1 MLSFKPNGSDSPN
14 PPFSGYTFDMK
25 QKSAI
30 VLGATGLTGRH
41 LVDRLVADDRYGEVR
56 LFSRRSL
63 EHPSPKI
70 REYIGDILQLEQ
82 FREDFTADV
91 VFCCVGTTSSKTG
104 DRNIYRAIDYGI
116 PYHAALLAREKL
128 IPSFLV
134 ISSIGANPKSRVF
147 YTRTKGEME
156 EAVLA
161 LQIPHTCILRPS
173 LILGDRKERRR
184 TEEAGAVIMQ
194 SLRFLMIGNLRN
206 YRPIEA
212 ATIASAMIHLDQ
224 VRPDLK
230 IVHSA
235 RIQEFGNG

>member
-1 MLSFKPNGSDSPN
+1 
-14 PPFSGYTFDMK
+14 MK

-41 LVDRLVADDRYGEVR
+41 LVDRLVTDDRYGEVR
-56 LFSRRSL
+56 LFSRRSSGNS
-63 EHPSPKI
+63 SPRI
-70 REYIGDILQLEQ
+70 REYTGDILQLEQ

-104 DRNIYRAIDYGI
+104 DRNLYRAIDYGI
-116 PYHAALLAREKL
+116 PFHAARLASENG
-128 IPSFLV
+128 IPAFLV
-134 ISSIGANPKSRVF
+134 ISSIGADPKSRVF

-156 EAVLA
+156 EAVLS
-161 LQIPHTCILRPS
+161 LQIPHTYILRPS
-173 LILGDRKERRR
+173 LILGDRKERRW
-184 TEEAGAVIMQ
+184 TEEAAAVIMK
-194 SLRFLMIGNLRN
+194 SARFLMTGRLRN

-224 VRPDLK
+224 ARPDMK
-230 IVHSA
+230 IIPSA

>member
-1 MLSFKPNGSDSPN
+1 MMQRN
-14 PPFSGYTFDMK
+14 
-25 QKSAI
+25 AI

-41 LVDRLVADDRYGEVR
+41 LVDRLVADDRYGEIK
-56 LFSRRSL
+56 LFSRRSS
-63 EHPSPKI
+63 EHPSPRI
-70 REYIGDILQLEQ
+70 REFIGDILHLEQ

-91 VFCCVGTTSSKTG
+91 VFCCVGTTSSKTR

-116 PYHAALLAREKL
+116 PFHAARLAIENG

-161 LQIPHTCILRPS
+161 LQVPHTYILRPS
-173 LILGDRKERRR
+173 LILGDRNERRWA
-184 TEEAGAVIMQ
+184 EKAGAVVMK
-194 SLRFLMIGNLRN
+194 SVSFLMTGGLRN

-224 VRPDLK
+224 VRPELK

-235 RIQEFGNG
+235 RIQEFGNR

>member
-1 MLSFKPNGSDSPN
+1 
-14 PPFSGYTFDMK
+14 MK
-25 QKSAI
+25 QRSAI

-41 LVDRLVADDRYGEVR
+41 LVERLVTDDRYGEVK
-56 LFSRRSL
+56 LFSRRSSD
-63 EHPSPKI
+63 HPSPKI

-82 FREDFTADV
+82 FRENFTADV
-91 VFCCVGTTSSKTG
+91 VFCCVGTTSSKTS

-116 PYHAALLAREKL
+116 PYHAARLASKNR

-134 ISSIGANPKSRVF
+134 ISSIGANPNSRVF

-156 EAVLA
+156 EAVLS
-161 LQIPHTCILRPS
+161 LQLPHTYILRPS
-173 LILGDRKERRR
+173 LILGERKERRWA
-184 TEEAGAVIMQ
+184 EEAAAVIMQ
-194 SLRFLMIGNLRN
+194 SVRSLMTGRLRN

-224 VRPDLK
+224 VRPGLK